1 MIFAIRTASA
11 AIALS
16 LHRLSPA
23 LYVGSLFIALQ
34 RQAAEALSAAVRPR
48 QGQRLPID
56 EPSILISCRLIT
68 SKGTLDALLVILSPA
83 DKSAEITKMHVHLF
97 IKQTDVDE

>member
-1 MIFAIRTASA
+1 MSA
-11 AIALS
+11 RYL
-16 LHRLSPA
+16 L
-23 LYVGSLFIALQ
+23 LFSGRWL
-34 RQAAEALSAAVRPR
+34 RRYLLPCCLR
-48 QGQRLPID
+48 QGQRPPID